1 MGIACNGYAHILK
14 DFFMK
19 ELKFLRH
26 LFFLFIFLISTNS
39 LFAFQTGKIA
49 GEVIEVSTG
58 ETLIGVQVFI
68 EGTTKGVIT
77 DLNGLYNI
85 NNIDPGTYTVVFRYV
100 GFATYKVENVEVFV
114 DKTTRIDASLSEAVI
129 EGEEVIVTAERPIV
143 EKDRTT
149 TTAYISSEQLED
161 LPLVN
166 LSDAIN
172 NQAGVVDG
180 HFRGGRSNEV
190 SYLVNGVPINNAY
203 SNTAAFTVEQNMVS
217 SLQVISGVF
226 NAEYGQA
233 LSGVVDIQTKGVPSE
248 WTGNAL
254 AYVGQIVSNRELEF
268 VEREAEAGQFLS
280 YDDFGQEKVTFTE
293 AAPLLENRDFQASI
307 GGPIINEK
315 LGVRVS
321 LRYLSEPG
329 HLIGKDLFRPS
340 DQSFGLSNSDRNDWV
355 IESTGS
361 GDYKYMNYQDR
372 YSLNSSIVYEVSG
385 RFKIDYNLFLQK
397 LDGQGYNHAFKYNP
411 DGVNEYHNL
420 SQNHILGFKHV
431 FGQKSFA
438 NLSFSYLNDNGGS
451 WLHSPPED
459 SLNLSSS
466 YVPIEQSSQQG
477 REAFAVGGNQ
487 LFSTRDVVQTAGVVG
502 SFTSQLNSVV
512 SIKTGFS
519 GRFHNLD
526 VNTFGITV
534 LNDEP
539 RVNDSPFDSYSLDVQ
554 PYEGAV
560 YAQSKIEFPNLIV
573 NAGLRADYFNPNFT
587 VPRDWTQASRE
598 MIVNPE
604 DPSEMISNR
613 VEADDSF
620 QISPRL
626 GIAFPISETGV
637 MRFSAGLFFQTPQ
650 LSILYTN
657 SEYEKNPVASPAQ
670 FGNANLDPERTLSF
684 EVGLQ
689 QGITETLALDLTIF
703 SKDIRNLTGVEFG
716 RAFDGQNIS
725 RFVNLD
731 YGTIKGAT
739 LSLYERGEGPISWTL
754 DYTLQFAKGSASNPT
769 DAFTRFQSGLEPT
782 IKLRRLDWDRRN
794 VLNNTLTYRT
804 NMGLTISTISSL
816 QTGTPYTTLRN
827 DRTSFIDNNED
838 KPVWFNTDMRVYYK
852 PVNLKQDLQLFLQV
866 DNLFDS
872 LPQYS
877 VFNDTG
883 LATESER
890 LADIQRGNSIPG
902 GLNSFEEFILN
913 QSMLGPPRTIRA
925 GFKYTF

>member
-1 MGIACNGYAHILK
+1 MKVFKVLK
-14 DFFMK
+14 Q
-19 ELKFLRH
+19 LLFLL
-26 LFFLFIFLISTNS
+26 LFLSFSNS

-49 GEVIEVSTG
+49 GEVVEEQTG
-58 ETLIGVQVFI
+58 DPLIGVQVFI
-68 EGTTKGVIT
+68 EGTTRGIT
-77 DLNGLYNI
+77 TDIDGLYNI
-85 NNIDPGTYTVVFRYV
+85 NNIDPGTYTVVFQYL
-100 GFATYKVENVEVFV
+100 GYATYRVENVEVFV
-114 DKTTRIDASLSEAVI
+114 DKTTRIDATLNESVI
-129 EGEEVIVTAERPIV
+129 EGEEVTVTAERPIV

-149 TTAYISSEQLED
+149 TTAYISSDQLED
-161 LPLVN
+161 LPVVN

-180 HFRGGRSNEV
+180 HFRGGRIGEV
-190 SYLVNGVPINNAY
+190 AYLVNGVPINNAY

-254 AYVGQIVSNRELEF
+254 AYVGQIVSDRKLEF
-268 VEREAEAGQFLS
+268 VSRDAAAGPFLA
-280 YDDFGQEKVTFTE
+280 YDDFSQEKVSFTE
-293 AAPLLENRDFQASI
+293 AAPLLENRDIQVSL

-315 LGVRVS
+315 LGFRVS

-329 HLIGKDLFRPS
+329 HLLGKDLFRPS
-340 DQSFGLSNSDRNDWV
+340 DESFGLSNSDRNNWL

-372 YSLNSSIVYEVSG
+372 YSLNTSLVYEVNSK
-385 RFKIDYNLFLQK
+385 FKIDYNLFLQK
-397 LDGQGYNHAFKYNP
+397 LDGQGYNHAYKYNP
-411 DGVNEYHNL
+411 SGVNEYHNI
-420 SQNHILGFKHV
+420 SQNHILGFKYV
-431 FGQKSFA
+431 IGQKSFA

-451 WLHSPPED
+451 WLHSSPED
-459 SLNLSSS
+459 SLNLSNA
-466 YVPIEQSSQQG
+466 YVPVELGQQQG
-477 REAFAVGGNQ
+477 REAFSVGGNQ
-487 LFSTRDVVQTAGVVG
+487 LFSTRDLVQTAGVVG

-512 SIKTGFS
+512 SVKTGFS

-539 RVNDSPFDSYSLDVQ
+539 RVNESPFDSYSLDVS
-554 PYEGAV
+554 PYEAAA
-560 YAQSKIEFPNLIV
+560 YAQTKIEYPNLIV

-598 MIVNPE
+598 TIVDPDN
-604 DPSEMISNR
+604 PSETISNR
-613 VEADDSF
+613 VESDDTF

-657 SEYEKNPVASPAQ
+657 SEYEKNPTASPAQ

-689 QGITETLALDLTIF
+689 QGITETLGLDLTLF

-739 LSLYERGEGPISWTL
+739 LSLYERGDGPISWTI

-769 DAFTRFQSGLEPT
+769 DAFTRFQAGLEPT

-794 VLNNTLTYRT
+794 ILNNTLTYRT
-804 NMGLTISTISSL
+804 DVGLTISTISSL
-816 QTGTPYTTLRN
+816 QTGTPYTTLRR

-852 PVNLKQDLQLFLQV
+852 PVKLKTDVQFFLQI

-872 LPQYS
+872 RAQFA

-913 QSMLGPPRTIRA
+913 QANLGPPRTIRA
-925 GFKYTF
+925 GLRYKF

>member
-1 MGIACNGYAHILK
+1 
-14 DFFMK
+14 MK
-19 ELKFLRH
+19 GFKIIRQ
-26 LFFLFIFLISTNS
+26 LFFLFTFLISTNS
-39 LFAFQTGKIA
+39 LFAQTGKIA
-49 GEVIEVSTG
+49 GEVLEESTG
-58 ETLIGVQVFI
+58 EPLIGVQVFI
-68 EGTTKGVIT
+68 EGTSKGMIT
-77 DLNGLYNI
+77 DINGLYNI
-85 NNIDPGTYTVVFRYV
+85 NNVDPGTYTIVFRYV
-100 GFATYKVENVEVFV
+100 GFTTYKVENVEVFV
-114 DKTTRIDASLSEAVI
+114 DKTTRIDATMTEAVI
-129 EGEEVIVTAERPIV
+129 EGEEVVVTAERPIV

-161 LPLVN
+161 LPIVN
-166 LSDAIN
+166 LSDAIE
-172 NQAGVVDG
+172 NQAGVVEG
-180 HFRGGRSNEV
+180 RFRGGRATEV
-190 SYLVNGVPINNAY
+190 TYLVNGVPINNAY

-233 LSGVVDIQTKGVPSE
+233 MSGVVDIQTKGVPSE

-254 AYVGQIVSNRELEF
+254 SYVGQIVSNRKLEF
-268 VEREAEAGQFLS
+268 VERKADAGQFLS
-280 YDDFGQEKVTFTE
+280 YNDFTQEKVTFTE

-307 GGPIINEK
+307 GGPILKEK
-315 LGVRVS
+315 LGFRVS

-329 HLIGKDLFRPS
+329 HLLGKDLFRPS
-340 DQSFGLSNSDRNDWV
+340 DQSFGLSNSDQNDWI
-355 IESTGS
+355 IESTGT
-361 GDYKYMNYQDR
+361 GEYKYMNYQNR
-372 YSLNSSIVYEVSG
+372 YSLNSSVVYQINSRIKV
-385 RFKIDYNLFLQK
+385 DYNLFLQK
-397 LDGQGYNHAFKYNP
+397 LDGRGYNHAFKYNP
-411 DGVNEYHNL
+411 NGVNKYYNL
-420 SQNHILGFKHV
+420 SQNHILGFKFV

-451 WLHSPPED
+451 WLYSPPED
-459 SLNLSSS
+459 SLNLSSA
-466 YVPIEQSSQQG
+466 YVPVEQSTQQG

-487 LFSTRDVVQTAGVVG
+487 LFSTRDIVQTAGVVG
-502 SFTSQLNSVV
+502 SFSSQLNSVV

-534 LNDEP
+534 VNNVP
-539 RVNDSPFDSYSLDVQ
+539 RVNESPFDSYALDVS
-554 PYEGAV
+554 PYEAAV
-560 YAQSKIEFPNLIV
+560 YAQTKIEYPNLIV
-573 NAGLRADYFNPNFT
+573 NAGLRADYFNPNFE
-587 VPRDWTQASRE
+587 VPLDWTQASRL
-598 MIVNPE
+598 MIVNPD
-604 DPSEMISNR
+604 DPSEMIYNR
-613 VEADDSF
+613 EDADDTF

-689 QGITETLALDLTIF
+689 QGITETFGLDFTIY

-725 RFVNLD
+725 RFINLD
-731 YGTIKGAT
+731 YGTVKGAT
-739 LSLYERGEGPISWTL
+739 LSLYERGLGPISWTL

-804 NMGLTISTISSL
+804 NFGLTISTISSL
-816 QTGTPYTTLRN
+816 QTGTPYTTVRQ
-827 DRTSFIDNNED
+827 DRISFIENNED
-838 KPVWFNTDMRVYYK
+838 KPIWFNTDMRLYYK
-852 PVNLKQDLQLFLQV
+852 PVKLKPDVQFFLQV

-877 VFNDTG
+877 VFSRTG

-890 LADIQRGNSIPG
+890 LADIKRGNSIPG
-902 GLNSFEEFILN
+902 GLNSFEEYILN
-913 QSMLGPPRTIRA
+913 QSMLGPPRTVRA
-925 GFKYTF
+925 GLKYTF

>member
-1 MGIACNGYAHILK
+1 
-14 DFFMK
+14 MK
-19 ELKFLRH
+19 GFKFIKQ
-26 LFFLFIFLISTNS
+26 LFFLSVFLLSATS
-39 LFAFQTGKIA
+39 MFAQTGKIA
-49 GEVIEVSTG
+49 GEVLEEGT
-58 ETLIGVQVFI
+58 EEPLIGVQVI
-68 EGTTKGVIT
+68 VEGTTRGTVT
-77 DLNGLYNI
+77 DLDGLYNI
-85 NNIDPGTYTVVFRYV
+85 NNIDPGTYTVVFRYI
-100 GFATYKVENVEVFV
+100 GFATYKVENVKVFT
-114 DKTTRIDASLSEAVI
+114 DRTTRIDALLNEAVL
-129 EGEEVIVTAERPIV
+129 EGEEVVITAERPIV

-149 TTAYISSEQLED
+149 TTAFVSSEQLED
-161 LPLVN
+161 LPVVN

-180 HFRGGRSNEV
+180 HFRGGRSSEV
-190 SYLVNGVPINNAY
+190 TYLVNGVPINNAY

-233 LSGVVDIQTKGVPSE
+233 MSGVVDIQTKGVPLE

-254 AYVGQIVSNRELEF
+254 AYVGQIVSNNELEF
-268 VEREAEAGQFLS
+268 IKRDTEPGQFLS
-280 YDDFGQEKVTFTE
+280 FSDFSQEKVTYTE
-293 AAPLLENRDFQASI
+293 AAPLLENRDVQVSV
-307 GGPIINEK
+307 GGPILNEK
-315 LGVRVS
+315 LGFRVS

-329 HLIGKDLFRPS
+329 HLLGKDLFRPS
-340 DQSFGLSNSDRNDWV
+340 DESIGLSNSDRNDWL

-372 YSLNSSIVYEVSG
+372 YSLNSSIVYKVNNNI
-385 RFKIDYNLFLQK
+385 KIDYNLFLQK

-411 DGVNEYHNL
+411 NGVNEYHNV
-420 SQNHILGFKHV
+420 SQNHILGFKFV
-431 FGQKSFA
+431 ISDKSFA

-451 WLHSPPED
+451 WLHSSPED
-459 SLNLSSS
+459 SLNLSSA

-477 REAFAVGGNQ
+477 NEAFAVGGNQ

-502 SFTSQLNSVV
+502 SFSSQLNSVV

-539 RVNDSPFDSYSLDVQ
+539 RVNDSPFDSYALDVS
-554 PYEGAV
+554 PYEMAV
-560 YAQSKIEFPNLIV
+560 YAQTKIEFPDLIV
-573 NAGLRADYFNPNFT
+573 NAGIRADYFNPNFT
-587 VPRDWTQASRE
+587 VPRDWTQASRG
-598 MIVNPE
+598 MIIDPDN
-604 DPSEMISNR
+604 PSEMISNR
-613 VEADDSF
+613 VDSDYSF
-620 QISPRL
+620 QVSPRL

-670 FGNANLDPERTLSF
+670 FGNANLEPERTLSF

-689 QGITETLALDLTIF
+689 QGLTESLGLDFTIF
-703 SKDIRNLTGVEFG
+703 SKDIRNLAGVEFG

-731 YGTIKGAT
+731 YGTVKGTT
-739 LSLYERGEGPISWTL
+739 LSLYERGAGPVSWTL

-782 IKLRRLDWDRRN
+782 IKLRRLNWDRRH
-794 VLNNTLTYRT
+794 VLNNTLTFRT
-804 NMGLTISTISSL
+804 DFGLTVSTISSL
-816 QTGTPYTTLRN
+816 QTGTPYTTLRR
-827 DRTSFIDNNED
+827 DRTSFIDNNAD
-838 KPVWFNTDMRVYYK
+838 KPLWFNTDMRVFYK
-852 PVNLKQDLQLFLQV
+852 PVMLKQNIQLFLQI
-866 DNLFDS
+866 DNLFDY

-890 LADIQRGNSIPG
+890 LADLQRGSSIPG
-902 GLNSFEEFILN
+902 GLNSYEEYILS
-913 QSMLGPPRTIRA
+913 QSMLGPPRTIRL
-925 GFKYTF
+925 GLKYSF

>member
-1 MGIACNGYAHILK
+1 MR
-14 DFFMK
+14 
-19 ELKFLRH
+19 ELKFFRQ
-26 LFFLFIFLISTNS
+26 LFFLFFLLFTTNC
-39 LFAFQTGKIA
+39 LHAQTGKIA
-49 GEVIEVSTG
+49 GEVLEENTG
-58 ETLIGVQVFI
+58 EPLIGVQVFI
-68 EGTTKGVIT
+68 QGTSKGMVT
-77 DLNGLYNI
+77 DVNGLYNI
-85 NNIDPGTYTVVFRYV
+85 NNVDPGTYTVVFKYV
-100 GFATYKVENVEVFV
+100 GFSTYRVENVEVFV
-114 DKTTRIDASLSEAVI
+114 DKTTRIDASLSESVL
-129 EGEEVIVTAERPIV
+129 EGEEVVVTAERPIV

-161 LPLVN
+161 LPVVN

-180 HFRGGRSNEV
+180 HFRGGRANEV
-190 SYLVNGVPINNAY
+190 TYLVNGVPINNAY

-268 VEREAEAGQFLS
+268 VERDAEAGQFLT
-280 YDDFGQEKVTFTE
+280 YEDFTQENVTYTE
-293 AAPLLENRDFQASI
+293 AAPKLENGDVQYSI
-307 GGPIINEK
+307 GGPIIDEK
-315 LGVRVS
+315 LGFRVS

-329 HLIGKDLFRPS
+329 HLLGKDLFSPS
-340 DQSFGLSNSDRNDWV
+340 DESFGLRNSERDDWL

-361 GDYKYMNYQDR
+361 GDYRYMNYQDR
-372 YSLNSSIVYEVSG
+372 YSLNSSIVYQLNSMT
-385 RFKIDYNLFLQK
+385 KIDYNLFLQK
-397 LDGQGYNHAFKYNP
+397 LDGRGYNHAFKYNP
-411 DGVNEYHNL
+411 RGVNEYHNI
-420 SQNHILGFKHV
+420 SQNHILGFKFV

-438 NLSFSYLNDNGGS
+438 NLSFSYLRDNGGS

-459 SLNLSSS
+459 SLNLSSA
-466 YVPIEQSSQQG
+466 YVPIDLNSQQG
-477 REAFAVGGNQ
+477 REAFAVGGNE
-487 LFSTRDVVQTAGVVG
+487 LFSTRDIVQTAGVVG
-502 SFTSQLNSVV
+502 SFSSQLNSVV

-534 LNDEP
+534 LNNVP
-539 RVNDSPFDSYSLDVQ
+539 RVNDSPFDSYALDVS

-560 YAQSKIEFPNLIV
+560 YAQSKIEYPNLIV

-598 MIVNPE
+598 MIIDPDN
-604 DPSEMISNR
+604 PSEMISNR
-613 VEADDSF
+613 VEADDTF
-620 QISPRL
+620 QLSPRL

-670 FGNANLDPERTLSF
+670 FGNANLEPERTLSF

-689 QGITETLALDLTIF
+689 QGITQSLGLDLTLF

-725 RFVNLD
+725 RFINLD
-731 YGTIKGAT
+731 YGTVKGVT
-739 LSLYERGEGPISWTL
+739 LSLYERGDGPVSWTL

-804 NMGLTISTISSL
+804 NFGLTVSTISSL
-816 QTGTPYTTLRN
+816 QTGTPYTTVRQ
-827 DRTSFIDNNED
+827 DRVSFIDNNED
-838 KPVWFNTDMRVYYK
+838 KPIWFNTDMRIYYK
-852 PVNLKQDLQLFLQV
+852 PVVIKQDFQLFLQV

-872 LPQYS
+872 TPQFS
-877 VFNDTG
+877 VFSETG

-913 QSMLGPPRTIRA
+913 QSMLGPPRTIRV
-925 GFKYTF
+925 GLRYTF

>member
-1 MGIACNGYAHILK
+1 
-14 DFFMK
+14 MK
-19 ELKFLRH
+19 VFTVFKGLLYLFVFL
-26 LFFLFIFLISTNS
+26 LATNS
-39 LFAFQTGKIA
+39 VSAFQTGKIA
-49 GEVIEVSTG
+49 GEVKDESG
-58 ETLIGVQVFI
+58 DPLIGVSVYI
-68 EGTTKGVIT
+68 EGTTKGINSDV
-77 DLNGLYNI
+77 DGRYNI
-85 NNIDPGTYTVVFRYV
+85 NNVDAGTYVVIFQYL
-100 GFATYKVENVEVFV
+100 GYATYRVENVEVFV
-114 DKTTRIDASLSEAVI
+114 DQTTRIDATLKESVI
-129 EGEEVIVTAERPIV
+129 EGEEVVVTAERPIV

-161 LPLVN
+161 LPVVN

-180 HFRGGRSNEV
+180 HFRGGRTGEV
-190 SYLVNGVPINNAY
+190 AYLVNGVPINNAY
-203 SNTAAFTVEQNMVS
+203 NNSAAFTVEQNMVS

-233 LSGVVDIQTKGVPSE
+233 LSGVVDIVTKGVPEDWSGNFLAY
-248 WTGNAL
+248 TGN
-254 AYVGQIVSNRELEF
+254 IVSNRELEF
-268 VEREAEAGQFLS
+268 ISRETGPGPFLAS
-280 YDDFGQEKVTFTE
+280 DDFVSETVSYTE
-293 AAPLLENRDFQASI
+293 AAPFLENRDVQVSI
-307 GGPIINEK
+307 GGPIIDEK

-321 LRYLSEPG
+321 LRYLKDPG

-340 DQSFGLSNSDRNDWV
+340 DQSFGLSNSARNNWL
-355 IESTGS
+355 IESTGT
-361 GDYKYMNYQDR
+361 GDYVSMNYQDR
-372 YSLNSSIVYEVSG
+372 YSLNSSLVYEVNS

-397 LDGQGYNHAFKYNP
+397 SDGQGYNHAFKYNP
-411 DGVNEYHNL
+411 NGVNEYHNL
-420 SQNHILGFKHV
+420 SQNHILGMKYV

-438 NLSFSYLNDNGGS
+438 NLSFSYLNDTGGS
-451 WLHSPPED
+451 WLHTPPED
-459 SLNLSSS
+459 SLNLSSA
-466 YVPIEQSSQQG
+466 YVPVEQNTQQG

-487 LFSTRDVVQTAGVVG
+487 LFSTRDIVQTSGVVG

-539 RVNDSPFDSYSLDVQ
+539 RVNDSPYDTYALDVS
-554 PYEGAV
+554 PYEAAA
-560 YAQSKIEFPNLIV
+560 YAQTKIEYPNLIV

-587 VPRDWTQASRE
+587 VPRDWTQASRATISDPE
-598 MIVNPE
+598 NPTE
-604 DPSEMISNR
+604 TISNR
-613 VEADDSF
+613 VEADDTF
-620 QISPRL
+620 QLSPRL

-657 SEYEKNPVASPAQ
+657 SEYEKNPAASPAQ

-689 QGITETLALDLTIF
+689 QGITETLGLDFTIF

-725 RFVNLD
+725 RFINLD
-731 YGTIKGAT
+731 YGTIKGTT
-739 LSLYERGEGPISWTL
+739 LSLYQRGDGPISWTI

-769 DAFTRFQSGLEPT
+769 DAFNRFQAGLEPT

-804 NMGLTISTISSL
+804 NIGLTISAISSL
-816 QTGTPYTTLRN
+816 QTGTPYTTLRR

-838 KPVWFNTDMRVYYK
+838 KPVWFNTDMRLYYK
-852 PVNLKQDLQLFLQV
+852 PVKLSQDVQFFLQI
-866 DNLFDS
+866 DNVFDTRA
-872 LPQYS
+872 QWS

-883 LATESER
+883 VSYESER

-902 GLNSFEEFILN
+902 GLNSFEEFIYN
-913 QSMLGPPRTIRA
+913 QSMEGPPRTVKA
-925 GFKYTF
+925 GLRYTF